1 MQGIGPRKTIARA
14 APVHS
19 VEGLDGFKGKGRAD
33 VVVIGGR
40 TIGKG
45 EFEPGWR
52 WSENVKPIAGTDSWQ
67 APHLGYVLSGRMGIR
82 MDDGTEDE
90 ARETS
95 SPSSRVTM
103 PRSSATRPAFSSTS
117 AASGATQKEG

>member
-1 MQGIGPRKTIARA
+1 LVSLAFWFRN
-14 APVHS
+14 S
-19 VEGLDGFKGKGRAD
+19 
-33 VVVIGGR
+33 
-40 TIGKG
+40 

-52 WSENVKPIAGTDSWQ
+52 WSENVKPIAGTDSCQ
-67 APHLGYVLSGRMGIR
+67 APHLGYMLSGRMRIQ

-103 PRSSATRPAFSSTS
+103 PRSSGDETCVFVDFRGFESYA
-117 AASGATQKEG
+117 KEG